1 MKVRDYLRSHEA
13 HLWSEGNDTR
23 VRVNGVDIVIRR
35 LPSDEIRGLL
45 NEAVAH
51 MLVRLEKNIRP
62 SKLKFEQKLLER
74 ISLQV
79 ALHNLYVFTNW
90 SRFLPR
96 YLDYAG
102 PLRAQELLKHH
113 VPEQVLGVC
122 EKVFGADARQRA
134 SVLLG
139 FSEQELTRWEQ
150 QRLPSRMCTNNS
162 RYRVS

>member
-13 HLWSEGNDTR
+13 HLWGEGNDTR
-23 VRVNGVDIVIRR
+23 VRVNGADVVIRR
-35 LPSDEIRGLL
+35 LPSDEIRALL

-51 MLVRLEKNIRP
+51 MLVRLEKNLRQ

-74 ISLQV
+74 IALQV
-79 ALHNLYVFTNW
+79 ALHNLYVFTSW

-96 YLDYAG
+96 YLEDAG
-102 PLRAQELLKHH
+102 PLRAQELLMHH

-134 SVLLG
+134 AALLG
-139 FSEQELTRWEQ
+139 YSRLELERWEQ
-150 QRLPSRMCTNNS
+150 QRLALRMCTRNS
-162 RYRVS
+162 RYRLS